1 MVVEQEREVDSLDF
15 LRRRKR
21 RDVTAENSLAACAF
35 GDAFFLFF
43 FDSTCS
49 SSFFFSFSFLSKKF
63 SRSSWCG
70 WQPRPTRACGVACSA
85 NRVFVVS
92 GALPHLTR

>member
-49 SSFFFSFSFLSKKF
+49 SSFFLFLFFLKNSLVRLGAVGSHAQRVRAAWRAVQTVF
-63 SRSSWCG
+63 LLSRGCY
-70 WQPRPTRACGVACSA
+70 
-85 NRVFVVS
+85 
-92 GALPHLTR
+92 LT

>member
-49 SSFFFSFSFLSKKF
+49 SSFFFLFLFFLKNSLVRLGAVGSLAQRVRAAWRAVQTVF
-63 SRSSWCG
+63 LLSRG
-70 WQPRPTRACGVACSA
+70 RY
-85 NRVFVVS
+85 
-92 GALPHLTR
+92 LT